1 MSGVLKRSRNDL
13 QAEEKREEIE
23 GEKSHLHLPS
33 AAVLDLLEPLFLKTP
48 PRQGFAQ
55 DAAELRSDALT
66 TLYVSFPPPL
76 CMSALAPDFF
86 LHALLPVYHRCQ
98 VRDDTVSCDRV
109 LHLSGFFLHLKA
121 SSYAGT
127 SQLQSEH
134 EEL

>member
-33 AAVLDLLEPLFLKTP
+33 AAVLDLLETLFLKTP

-66 TLYVSFPPPL
+66 TLYVSSPPPPTL
-76 CMSALAPDFF
+76 YVSSCPRF
-86 LHALLPVYHRCQ
+86 LPACAAAC
-98 VRDDTVSCDRV
+98 VS
-109 LHLSGFFLHLKA
+109 
-121 SSYAGT
+121 
-127 SQLQSEH
+127 
-134 EEL
+134 